1 MELRILGPLEAWEGG
16 SQLSLPSGRQRAL
29 LALLLL
35 HAGEAVSSERLID
48 LFWEGQPPATA
59 AKVVQ
64 GYVSQLRRALP
75 EGAIET
81 RGSGYL
87 LRVGETDAAEFE
99 RLLDRARDQAPGEAA
114 RTLRS
119 ALALWRG
126 PPLADVEYESW
137 ARPEIARLE
146 ELKLGALEERIAADL
161 ELGASSQLVAELEA
175 LIAEHP
181 LRERLRTELMLAL
194 YRCDRQAD
202 ALQAFADARST
213 LVEGLGI
220 EPGPELKHLQRR
232 ILDQDPGLAA
242 ASRPVVRAARRAP
255 WLVLAGG
262 LLLAGGAAA
271 AGLLIAA
278 GRSPGSVTVPP
289 NSVAVISPASDR
301 VVRAIAVGAT
311 PTSIAVDSH
320 AVWVVNS
327 DEETLSRIDP
337 IRDVV
342 VNTISSGPAP
352 TALALGV
359 GRVWVMGASSVLRRI
374 DPDTDLVTIERVPRA
389 RDVRAGGLGPNWV
402 ASNGT
407 AVWATNDA
415 TVSRVVPQPQLA
427 IAITAVACC
436 GTVALGAGSVWTTD
450 DSGLLRLD
458 AHTGARETHVKLS
471 FLSGDIN
478 ATAVPL
484 AIGDGSVWVAD
495 QSGNTVWRIDARNGT
510 AVIGTLAVG
519 DHPSGIAVGAGAVWV
534 ASADGTVSRIDPSAA
549 QGLGRVVRTIHV
561 GGTPNGIAVGEGKV
575 WVSVD

>member
-1 MELRILGPLEAWEGG
+1 MCGESPSASVGGVELRILGPFEAWEGG
-16 SQLSLPSGRQRAL
+16 RQLSLPSGRQRAL

-48 LFWEGQPPATA
+48 LFWEEHPPATA

-75 EGAIET
+75 QGAIET

-99 RLLDRARDQAPGEAA
+99 RLLDRARAQAPREAA

-137 ARPEIARLE
+137 RPEIARLE

-161 ELGASSQLVAELEA
+161 ELGASSRLVAELEV

-181 LRERLRTELMLAL
+181 LRERLRAELMLAL

-202 ALQAFADARST
+202 ALRVFADARST

-232 ILDQDPGLAA
+232 ILDQDPGLAG
-242 ASRPVVRAARRAP
+242 ASRPVVGAARRAP

-278 GRSPGSVTVPP
+278 GRSAGSVTVPP

-311 PTSIAVDSH
+311 PTSVAVDSH

-342 VNTISSGPAP
+342 VRTISSGPAP

-359 GRVWVMGASSVLRRI
+359 GAVWVTGASHVLRRI
-374 DPDTDLVTIERVPRA
+374 DPDTYLETTARIHVPARREAYAVLSDGGMHFHRVRVTV
-389 RDVRAGGLGPNWV
+389 
-402 ASNGT
+402 
-407 AVWATNDA
+407 
-415 TVSRVVPQPQLA
+415 
-427 IAITAVACC
+427 
-436 GTVALGAGSVWTTD
+436 
-450 DSGLLRLD
+450 RLD
-458 AHTGARETHVKLS
+458 ELVCLRQLPAWLS
-471 FLSGDIN
+471 
-478 ATAVPL
+478 PC
-484 AIGDGSVWVAD
+484 
-495 QSGNTVWRIDARNGT
+495 
-510 AVIGTLAVG
+510 
-519 DHPSGIAVGAGAVWV
+519 
-534 ASADGTVSRIDPSAA
+534 
-549 QGLGRVVRTIHV
+549 RV
-561 GGTPNGIAVGEGKV
+561 
-575 WVSVD
+575 

>member
-16 SQLSLPSGRQRAL
+16 RQLSLPSGRQRAL

-48 LFWEGQPPATA
+48 LFWEEHPPATA

-75 EGAIET
+75 QGAIET

-99 RLLDRARDQAPGEAA
+99 QLLDRARDQAPREAA

-161 ELGASSQLVAELEA
+161 ELGASSQLVAELEV

-181 LRERLRTELMLAL
+181 LRERLRAELMLAL

-202 ALQAFADARST
+202 ALHAFAAARST

-242 ASRPVVRAARRAP
+242 ASRPVVGAARRAP
-255 WLVLAGG
+255 WLVLSGG

-278 GRSPGSVTVPP
+278 GRSAGSVTVPP

-301 VVRAIAVGAT
+301 VVRAIAVGGT
-311 PTSIAVDSH
+311 PTSVAVDSH

-342 VNTISSGPAP
+342 VRTISSGPAP

-359 GRVWVMGASSVLRRI
+359 GAVWVTGASHVLRRI
-374 DPDTDLVTIERVPRA
+374 DPDTYLETTAHIPRA
-389 RDVRAGGLGPNWV
+389 RNVRASGIEPDWV
-402 ASNGT
+402 VSNGSS
-407 AVWATNDA
+407 VWATNDA
-415 TVSRVVPQPQLA
+415 TIARVEPQPQLA
-427 IAITAVACC
+427 IATGTAACC
-436 GTVALGAGSVWTTD
+436 GTVALGVGSVWTTD

-458 AHTGARETHVKLS
+458 ARTGARQAFRKLP
-471 FLSGDIN
+471 FLTGYVN
-478 ATAVPL
+478 AALAVG
-484 AIGDGSVWVAD
+484 AGSVWVAD
-495 QSGNTVWRIDARNGT
+495 QQANTVWRIDTRNET
-510 AVIGTLAVG
+510 VIATIMVG
-519 DHPSGIAVGAGAVWV
+519 DHPSGIAFGAGAVWV
-534 ASADGTVSRIDPSAA
+534 ASSDGTVSRIDPAAA

-561 GGTPNGIAVGEGKV
+561 GQTPNGIAVGDGRV